1 MKRFFSGKR
10 TFLMLIIVA
19 VMCAVMLVTAT
30 ACDITG
36 AQGEQGPKGDQGE
49 QGIQGIQGE
58 QGIQGI
64 PGEQG
69 PKGDQGSQ
77 GPKGEQGIQG
87 IPGADGK
94 SVYQIYL
101 DTLEDGETP
110 LTETEW
116 LETLKGQNGQDGA
129 TGLSAYDLYKN
140 NTTDDPVKTLEQWL
154 DSLKGEKGD
163 QGQPGEDGAN
173 GILSITGLS
182 YETVDKWGIQHKLAI
197 TFVDGNGDTQKILT
211 DKTISVVD
219 QNVFYEAA
227 DNEELWQLINLHV
240 RRIRLTND
248 ILWIGNKFTDHTN
261 DKAIPAAGYAGGVQ
275 KYTSIIELTNDVEID
290 LGGNDIVLEADGIDI
305 SNKANV
311 TFKNGAIKRLNR
323 ITTNNPDL
331 YGKVLDENLTQTS
344 IGGRYG
350 AQYNGQAYT
359 VKNDVLVEHKGRSVY
374 VPNAYA
380 DGKPVASDSELARTE
395 NYNRLEGSK
404 TCEGVV
410 TTCVYSNAASD
421 ATMYVSQYCSL
432 KLDTVDYFTLFTGI
446 FSDGL
451 SASVEVVNNSKIN
464 AEGTFGISTNAS
476 SRERWDVVISVKD
489 STVNASSIND
499 CRETVPCQFVAATAL
514 LINVP
519 GSVIVENSTLIGT
532 SQSIIVRGG
541 HAVAR
546 NSRLSSLGVYPDN
559 AEHFYGLAAWGSS
572 NSVPSATVV
581 VGNKSTSYQYS
592 ADCTLTNCE
601 VKSNTFPYD
610 ISGFRNNWE
619 IVYVYGNDGVEDNKG
634 YNAEGEWIGATFTY
648 DAMTFARSGDVDF
661 HVENANPKTS
671 NIYRPEMLL
680 NANEWY
686 EADTQRKIRD
696 LMDFGAKNIRLTADL
711 DLQANVTDGEY
722 SGYTVIDRDLQFG
735 LNGHTL
741 NIASKG
747 IKIVNN
753 ASVLFQ
759 NGTLVMNNT
768 PTPTAD
774 MVYGDYAVTVGE
786 FCELSLES
794 VKMYTNRS
802 AVFMDGKAAT
812 LNVTADS
819 EIRAAG
825 FYGIGTNV
833 NGTTD
838 FGVII
843 TIKYSKVIAG
853 EANDVAEANP
863 QVDANRY
870 GVGVLM
876 NVPGTLKIEKA
887 SYISGY
893 TQGIILRNGIAIVE
907 NSTVEAKGYNANLE
921 KYSKTTET
929 ATHEAWGKG
938 YNVPSAAIVIG
949 TYHTENESKEYLF
962 HEQTEVTLRNVK
974 LVKNDE
980 KSAYV
985 YMHSDED
992 NTGAMML
999 TFDALTAM
1007 KTLGKN
1013 NANGDIVSTC
1023 NKDTSNLEI
1032 WDERN

>member
-10 TFLMLIIVA
+10 TFIMLMIVA

-110 LTETEW
+110 LSETEW
-116 LETLKGQNGQDGA
+116 LKTLKGQNGQDGA

-240 RRIRLTND
+240 RRISISQD
-248 ILWIGNKFTDHTN
+248 IVWSYNYIVSK
-261 DKAIPAAGYAGGVQ
+261 K
-275 KYTSIIELTNDVEID
+275 KYTGDWKTTTEKYDVPIILLTQDVEFD
-290 LGGNDIVLEADGIDI
+290 LKGHTVSMDAALLQLQKNAAV
-305 SNKANV
+305 S
-311 TFKNGAIKRLNR
+311 FKNGTLQRLERMIADADHPVGTFSADNR
-323 ITTNNPDL
+323 
-331 YGKVLDENLTQTS
+331 
-344 IGGRYG
+344 
-350 AQYNGQAYT
+350 A
-359 VKNDVLVEHKGRSVY
+359 VY
-374 VPNAYA
+374 VPAKVSNVSK
-380 DGKPVASDSELARTE
+380 DGTVYEEYDNKSDIDILETMVAS
-395 NYNRLEGSK
+395 K
-404 TCEGVV
+404 W
-410 TTCVYSNAASD
+410 D
-421 ATMYVSQYCSL
+421 ATTQTNLTDQIRTAAPSGYIQSTLQVLNYCSL
-432 KLDTVDYFTLFTGI
+432 TLDTINYYSIESGI
-446 FSDGL
+446 VVHGM
-451 SASVEVVNNSKIN
+451 SAAINILNNSVIEC
-464 AEGTFGISTNAS
+464 EGAYGISSNAGAV
-476 SRERWDVVISVKD
+476 EKFNTIVSVKD
-489 STVNASSIND
+489 SKLVASQLTSRRND
-499 CRETVPCQFVAATAL
+499 YARVTPTEDSVEASAF
-514 LINVP
+514 LINIP
-519 GSVIVENSTLIGT
+519 CATIIENSTFIGT
-532 SQSIIVRGG
+532 SQALAVRGG
-541 HAVAR
+541 HVVAR
-546 NSRLSSLGVYPDN
+546 NSKFSTYGIYNLSTYEKFRTSN
-559 AEHFYGLAAWGSS
+559 WGSG
-572 NSVPSATVV
+572 NAMGNFTVII
-581 VGNKSTSYQYS
+581 GNKGSAYQYE

-601 VKSNTFPYD
+601 ISKAETAWEAVFINGNTGTQGNGYGSNNIKDSTGAVVRPA
-610 ISGFRNNWE
+610 NPN
-619 IVYVYGNDGVEDNKG
+619 
-634 YNAEGEWIGATFTY
+634 EWIGATLTF
-648 DAMTFARSGDVDF
+648 DAMTFARSGDVDL
-661 HVENANPKTS
+661 HIEKLNDCVRV
-671 NIYRPEMLL
+671 YRPEMLL

-686 EADTQRKIRD
+686 TANTQRKIRD
-696 LMDFGAKNIRLTADL
+696 LMDYGAKNIRLTCDL
-711 DLQANVTDGEY
+711 NLEANGTD
-722 SGYTVIDRDLQFG
+722 GYTVIDRDINLG
-735 LNGHTL
+735 LNGHKLTIES
-741 NIASKG
+741 NG

-853 EANDVAEANP
+853 EANRVADKNP
-863 QVDANRY
+863 QDDANRY

-929 ATHEAWGKG
+929 ANHEAWGKG

-992 NTGAMML
+992 NTGAMIL
-999 TFDALTAM
+999 TYDTLTAM

-1023 NKDTSNLEI
+1023 IADASNLEI